1 MGSSEQLRY
10 NIAEQASD
18 LTIWLIEQYRKDHG
32 CYSQWDDTTQWIFEV
47 NNDTNIIAEVERMGG
62 VIHQNSIKFGLTYGI
77 TIIHRDSESFFHIME
92 HAEEPMDYDTRAV
105 CYDNTIER
113 ISNFLF
119 DFKE

>member
-1 MGSSEQLRY
+1 MIDPFHYL
-10 NIAEQASD
+10 IAEKVSD
-18 LTIWLIEQYRKDHG
+18 TVIFLRDYYERNYGCLSEWDEFTDDVFFLNCDVNIEAFINKQ
-32 CYSQWDDTTQWIFEV
+32 
-47 NNDTNIIAEVERMGG
+47 GG
-62 VIHQNSIKFGLTYGI
+62 YIHPKSLDYGVSRGVMAV
-77 TIIHRDSESFFHIME
+77 HFDEESFFHIME